1 MKRLITASTLAA
13 AMLLCAGTRAGAE
26 TPLDKYEALLQEK
39 RAQVRE
45 NELLQREAEFAATK
59 SPYILFYLKEGK
71 LEFRVRGR
79 AFKSYTFSPI
89 TLDERGRR
97 PADPEAVW
105 KAIGKSLTVI
115 EVQGAHPEL
124 IPQDPNTPENAGELY
139 ADPNQLASQTGVAA
153 VRSDAGL
160 LGVDVPTDYY
170 VKFAEDV
177 VFHIRT
183 PKTYTFREK
192 AADRLSDVAESMRA
206 TLSGLW
212 SRKEI
217 EVAARPRLELY
228 MTTDADT
235 AKYLHYSLLPGEKIL
250 GVPPPPPPILLVAS
264 SSKAANASGGKARPA
279 AR

>member
-1 MKRLITASTLAA
+1 MAA
-13 AMLLCAGTRAGAE
+13 AVASALLLSGSVRAGVE
-26 TPLDKYEALLQEK
+26 GSLDKYESLLQEK
-39 RAQVRE
+39 RAQARE
-45 NELLQREAEFAATK
+45 HDVLQREAEIAATK
-59 SPYILFYLKEGK
+59 SPYVLFYLKEGK

-97 PADPEAVW
+97 KADPEAIW
-105 KAIGKSLTVI
+105 KLLDKPLTVI

-124 IPQDPNTPENAGELY
+124 IPQDPNAPEDAGQLY

-192 AADRLSDVAESMRA
+192 AADRLSDVAESMRS
-206 TLSGLW
+206 TLSGFW

-217 EVAARPRLELY
+217 VIASKPSLELY

-250 GVPPPPPPILLVAS
+250 AVPPPPPPIVLVATS
-264 SSKAANASGGKARPA
+264 TQAPEPPAGKAKPA
-279 AR
+279 TR